1 MQEVILS
8 DASCLILLEKID
20 QFDLLEKVFG
30 EITITPEVE
39 QEYGRTLP
47 EWIKVSAVQNKMYQ
61 QLLTVNVDAGEASVI
76 ALAVELENCLLIMD
90 DWKGGEAA
98 RKLEIKFTGTLGVM
112 LVAKE
117 AGIISSLKKSN
128 KQISAI
134 QIIS

>member
-47 EWIKVSAVQNKMYQ
+47 EWIKESAVQNKMYQ
-61 QLLTVNVDAGEASVI
+61 ELLTVNVDADEASVI
-76 ALAVELENCLLIMD
+76 ALAVELENCLLIMN
-90 DWKGGEAA
+90 DWKRRKAA
-98 RKLEIKFTGTLGVM
+98 RKLGIKFAGTLGVM

-128 KQISAI
+128 KQISAF